1 MSILHVLRSL
11 SPPRFYS
18 FFISG
23 QKKNPE
29 GCKLPHRAV
38 VFVILLLLCFRFF
51 YTWIYFPFYLSEVPG
66 GWGRKSEHLGRRILD
81 NSYSSMAPLPSPAW
95 FSYLIKNS
103 KIFTPINSSDC
114 SPFPTPSPTP
124 RVRETGAGHGYLCV
138 ILSKQGSC

>member
-1 MSILHVLRSL
+1 MLRSL

-38 VFVILLLLCFRFF
+38 VFVILLLLCFCFCF
-51 YTWIYFPFYLSEVPG
+51 LNWIYFPFYLSEMPG
-66 GWGRKSEHLGRRILD
+66 GRGRKSEHLGRRILD
-81 NSYSSMAPLPSPAW
+81 NSYSRMAPLPSPAW

-124 RVRETGAGHGYLCV
+124 RVREMGAVPGCLCV
-138 ILSKQGSC
+138 ILYKQGSC